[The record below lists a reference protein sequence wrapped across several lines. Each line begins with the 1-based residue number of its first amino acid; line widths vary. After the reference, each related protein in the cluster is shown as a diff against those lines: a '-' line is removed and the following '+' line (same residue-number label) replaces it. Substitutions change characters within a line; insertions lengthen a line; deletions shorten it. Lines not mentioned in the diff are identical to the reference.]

1 MSKLSKLFTAGAA
14 FLGMTST
21 LFAGDDGGQAA
32 AAGIGIGFV
41 LLYIA
46 ILLVVLIGMW
56 KVFTKAGKPGW
67 AILIPIYNT
76 IVMIE
81 IAKRPIWW
89 ILLLF
94 IPVVHIV
101 IGIIIII
108 DIAKAFGKG
117 AGFAMGLVF
126 LPFIFYPILGF
137 GDSKYTGE

>member
-21 LFAGDDGGQAA
+21 LFAGDGEQAA

-94 IPVVHIV
+94 IPVVHIIV
-101 IGIIIII
+101 GIIIII